1 MKNYWFLFLILTSCI
16 SEEFGAPP
24 FESRPTL
31 RLLEDVEMTLGQ
43 YHSERDSFY
52 ITLKEAGSDTLLFPV
67 DTILISK
74 LVHENVLISGVL
86 PFTGSI
92 VKFIEFNPLDYDLS
106 GMKVLVSGEVK
117 QKVIQDSI
125 PGLPLILSKIDIIP
139 NCPIPFT
146 LEKKEVPLQ
155 NTIWQWIGFV
165 DESNQIYSVPSCENP
180 APSITLTDLLINRP
194 ESHFYS
200 YQPDALQINFNRFYT
215 GYIPVYT
222 IKGSSLQINTGFSK
236 VQLSPGQ
243 QNAGKVPTYFSK
255 YYKEK
260 NDSLSL
266 LFRKDFVAP
275 LEMDFLLE
283 GNQLILSNSESKIRA
298 LFIAD

>member
-1 MKNYWFLFLILTSCI
+1 MKKYLTLLLLFASCV
-16 SEEFGAPP
+16 SEEFETPP
-24 FESRPTL
+24 FESRPTV
-31 RLLEDVEMTLGQ
+31 RILEDVEMTLGQ

-52 ITLKEAGSDTLLFPV
+52 ITLKEAGSDTLLSPV
-67 DTILISK
+67 DTTLVSR

-92 VKFIEFNPLDYDLS
+92 TNFIEFNPYYYDLS

-139 NCPIPFT
+139 NCPVPFIW
-146 LEKKEVPLQ
+146 ENKEVPLQ

-165 DESNQIYSVPSCENP
+165 DESNQIYSVPTCENP

-194 ESHFYS
+194 ESHYYS
-200 YQPDALQINFNRFYT
+200 YQRDALQINFNQFYT
-215 GYIPVYT
+215 GYFAVYT
-222 IKGSSLQINTGFSK
+222 IKGSTLQIYTGFKK

-243 QNAGKVPTYFSK
+243 QNAGKVSTYFSK
-255 YYKEK
+255 YYQAK

-266 LFRKDFVAP
+266 LFSKDFVAP

-283 GNQLILSNSESKIRA
+283 GNQLILSNSKSKIRA